1 MSPEPPE
8 SPERPRRTRTL
19 VLVVLGVVFLLTLVV
34 PAVLGR
40 ELATEVSAWVRRLV
54 WLAVLVDYVREL
66 RRAEDRWGWVLT
78 HPLDLLV
85 LLVPTLRPV
94 LLLTALAL
102 RRRRRGSG
110 RRAPWTTG
118 AVERTAAY
126 LASVTAT
133 LLLLFALAVYL
144 AEQSVDD
151 SPVATV
157 GDALWFAVATVAT
170 VGYGDVV
177 PVTPLGRA
185 VSVGGMLLGIG
196 VLGALTATVA
206 AQVLR
211 RVGADRPPDP
221 VVEEVLSEVRAL
233 RAEVAALRA
242 GAAPPSRP
250 DAGDRAGGADP
261 APPPPPG

>member
-1 MSPEPPE
+1 M
-8 SPERPRRTRTL
+8 
-19 VLVVLGVVFLLTLVV
+19 LVVLGVVFLLTLVV

-40 ELATEVSAWVRRLV
+40 GVAAEVSAWVRGLV

-66 RRAEDRWGWVLT
+66 RRAQDRWRWFLT

-94 LLLTALAL
+94 LLLTALLL
-102 RRRRRGSG
+102 RRPVTVSLGG
-110 RRAPWTTG
+110 WTPG
-118 AVERTAAY
+118 PVERAAAY

-144 AEQSVDD
+144 AERSADD
-151 SPVATV
+151 SPVSSV
-157 GDALWFAVATVAT
+157 GTALWFAVATVAT

-196 VLGALTATVA
+196 VLGVLTATVA

-211 RVGADRPPDP
+211 RVGADRPHDP
-221 VVEEVLSEVRAL
+221 VVAEVLSEVRAL

-242 GAAPPSRP
+242 GAAPPSP
-250 DAGDRAGGADP
+250 PGGDAPAGGADP
-261 APPPPPG
+261 APRPPRG